1 MPWIIML
8 LLCSGGLALAGS
20 VPANRLQSVVYYLVH
35 AGGPLSLEVQAD
47 YPESKRGSD
56 TAVRVVPAVLATVYD
71 PDERPTDLFW
81 RDEAGKRQ
89 GTLRLARESA
99 AVGVWQ
105 VRVTVS
111 VPGVIRHQLRCQPEL
126 PVALMP
132 ARSWIRHRDTAL
144 IDGKYFLVPADVS
157 GELSVEASNCQVT
170 LLDEAG
176 RTAAECGAGTNRL
189 QLRPGEVYQLR
200 LTSRSP
206 DWHWIA
212 FGGFPTIFAPTAEM
226 ARSLAGGR
234 VAVPGEAPVAHRFQ
248 AGIAVWKKALKP
260 TELVLPPVNLQ
271 AAAAAM
277 AAEPESHFLL
287 SVHGAL
293 AGAEFLLQAQN
304 LDSAS
309 ADFGSSPHDPGVLAF
324 LYVLDKPYN
333 PYYRLAPLRQ
343 RLVLYYLNKLARQRP
358 IGENGTE
365 EEIGSNYAGGDGMRM
380 VPDSI
385 AFMLLAPDLSA
396 AERQLWGDGLA
407 LPLRRFFSDR
417 VSCENQSA
425 HWPVKLFAYARG
437 SGQPLFA
444 ELAAHFIA
452 DAANPVLNPY
462 IRSGYLQEAYGP
474 DATYQ
479 GLGTSLIAFYYHFS
493 RDPQAAGLLRR
504 IYSLMNHTV
513 APEPDGR
520 ILYGPSGFSH
530 RTMGGWPKHQYGAG
544 TRLLAAELPEAACWH
559 QSPRSSAPDDLRG
572 LLASLARHEWLPTWR
587 ERPYVLSSY
596 AFAPYA
602 RIWHTFPPLPVLPDA
617 RLPVLQDD
625 AFSRNF
631 NDEFHFF
638 RHPGYYLGVYT
649 GRTAG
654 KHVFWNR
661 HRAPYSCVWTEADGV
676 FSSNERK
683 IFMPLSGPQLFW
695 TPDFGV
701 ALLSMNW
708 NLHTL
713 WTSRWEKGEELDWGS
728 YWETSHEYL
737 EDRQGVTLVQ
747 RFRQQAITLRRELR
761 CQPQGVSVFLGVAGE
776 LAGGRLVEQLP
787 YPRKPGVVL
796 QSRRQGET
804 LWREGVPGHLGDSL
818 RWLHPAS
825 GAGVQVTFDR
835 PVRLRAGRAYA
846 DQEVTMALIEAE
858 VPDSGLSY
866 RLEGFRLPVPEMQ
879 SSGQTVQ

>member
-1 MPWIIML
+1 MSWIIIAWL
-8 LLCSGGLALAGS
+8 LAWSGVAMAESL
-20 VPANRLQSVVYYLVH
+20 PANRLQSVVYYLVH

-47 YPESKRGSD
+47 YPEMKKGSD
-56 TAVRVVPAVLATVYD
+56 TSVRVVPAVLATVYD

-81 RDEAGKRQ
+81 RDDAGERQ
-89 GTLRLARESA
+89 GNLRFSRA
-99 AVGVWQ
+99 AAAAGVWQ

-111 VPGVIRHQLRCQPEL
+111 VAGEVRHQLRCQPEL

-132 ARSWIRHRDTAL
+132 ARSWVRHRDTAL
-144 IDGKYFLVPADVS
+144 IDGKFFLVPDDVS
-157 GELSVEASNCQVT
+157 GELTVDASNCQIS
-170 LLDEAG
+170 LLDGAG
-176 RTAAECGAGTNRL
+176 GTAAESGVGTTRL

-212 FGGFPTIFAPTAEM
+212 FGGFPAIFAPTADM
-226 ARSLAGGR
+226 ARTLAGGR
-234 VAVPGEAPVAHRFQ
+234 VVVPGEAPVAHRFQ
-248 AGIAVWKKALKP
+248 AGIAAWKKTIAP
-260 TELVLPPVNLQ
+260 AELVLPPGNLQ
-271 AAAAAM
+271 EFATAL
-277 AAEPESHFLL
+277 AAEPESLFLL
-287 SVHGAL
+287 GPFGGL

-304 LDSAS
+304 LDPAS

-333 PYYRLAPLRQ
+333 PYHCLAPLRK
-343 RLVLYYLNKLARQRP
+343 RLTLYYLNKLARQRP
-358 IGENGTE
+358 IGENGTD

-385 AFMLLAPDLSA
+385 AFMLLAPDLSDT
-396 AERQLWGDGLA
+396 ERQLWGDGLA
-407 LPLRRFFSDR
+407 FPLRRFYSDR
-417 VSCENQSA
+417 VSCENQSG
-425 HWPVKLFAYARG
+425 HWPVKLFAYGQG

-444 ELAAHFIA
+444 ELAAHFIG
-452 DAANPVLNPY
+452 DAANPELNPY

-493 RDPQAAGLLRR
+493 RNPQAAELLRH

-559 QSPRSSAPDDLRG
+559 QSTRPSAAAAAADAG
-572 LLASLARHEWLPTWR
+572 ALLASLARNEWLPTWR

-596 AFAPYA
+596 AFAPFA

-617 RLPVLQDD
+617 RLPVMQRD
-625 AFSRNF
+625 AFTRNF
-631 NDEFHFF
+631 NDEFYFF

-661 HRAPYSCVWTEADGV
+661 HRAPYSSAWTEANGV
-676 FSSNERK
+676 FSSVERK

-728 YWETSHEYL
+728 YWDTSHERNQ
-737 EDRQGVTLVQ
+737 DRQGVTLQQ

-761 CQPQGVSVFLGVAGE
+761 CQTQGVTVTLGVSGE

-796 QSRRQGET
+796 QHRSK
-804 LWREGVPGHLGDSL
+804 GVASWSDGLPERPGDSL

-825 GAGVQVTFDR
+825 GAGVQVTFDQ

-846 DQEVTMALIEAE
+846 DQEVTVSLIEVE
-858 VPDSGLSY
+858 VPASGLSY
-866 RLEGFRLPVPEMQ
+866 TLEGFRAPVATPAPEL
-879 SSGQTVQ
+879 